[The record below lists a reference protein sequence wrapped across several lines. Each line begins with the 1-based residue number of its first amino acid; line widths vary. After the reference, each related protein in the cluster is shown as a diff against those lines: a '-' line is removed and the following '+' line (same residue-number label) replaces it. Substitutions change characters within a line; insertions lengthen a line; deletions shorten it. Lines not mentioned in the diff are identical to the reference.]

1 MGLAFPHGFLFG
13 TATAATQIETASDNA
28 WHGLKAKDGSVLLET
43 IEHEKHREEDADII
57 ASLGN
62 AYRCGPDWPRL
73 QTAPYK
79 PLAKTVVNEYRDFF
93 GRLRDK
99 DVYIMLV
106 LHHFTEPRWFS
117 WEGRDAPEMFRD
129 YASRAM
135 DAFGDLVSFW
145 NTINEPAVYVQ
156 TAYLNGNHPPHK
168 RNPLIAYRVLK
179 HLSKGHRLAYRA
191 MKEKRPE
198 SQIGI
203 SNNTMVFSAEHP
215 LGIIPAG
222 LSQLYFHNYVPD
234 HFTEVDFVGISYYGR
249 ISFAPLPLTEIM
261 APGKLEE
268 RGRKHDMMWEYYPQG
283 LTDILRRYWKRYGKP
298 LIITENGC
306 CPVNDDDTYRV
317 VSITGHLRAAHEA
330 LSEGIDLR
338 GYFHWSTFD
347 NFEWGLGRSYR
358 FGLYSVD
365 ERTFERKPKPSAAF
379 YASIAK
385 NCYLEV

>member
-1 MGLAFPHGFLFG
+1 MKLVFPGGFLFG
-13 TATAATQIETASDNA
+13 TSTAATQIETASDNA
-28 WHGLKAKDGSVLLET
+28 WRGLRAKDGSVLLET

-79 PLAKTVVNEYRDFF
+79 HLVRSVVDEYREFF

-99 DVYIMLV
+99 GVHLMLV

-117 WEGRDAPEMFRD
+117 WEERDAPEMFRD

-135 DAFGDLVSFW
+135 DAFGDLVTYW
-145 NTINEPAVYVQ
+145 NIINEPALY
-156 TAYLNGNHPPHK
+156 TGASYLSGNRPPHK
-168 RNPLIAYRVLK
+168 RNPLIARRVLK

-198 SQIGI
+198 SQIGV
-203 SNNTMVFSAEHP
+203 SNNTMIFSAEHL
-215 LGIIPAG
+215 LGTIPAKF
-222 LSQLYFHNYVPD
+222 LRSYFLNYVPD
-234 HFTEVDFVGISYYGR
+234 LFTEVDFVGISYYGR
-249 ISFAPLPLTEIM
+249 IPFTPLPLTELM
-261 APGKLEE
+261 TPRKLEG

-283 LTDILRRYWKRYGKP
+283 LTDIIRYYWKRYAKP
-298 LIITENGC
+298 LIVTENGC
-306 CPVNDDDTYRV
+306 CPVDDDDAYRV
-317 VSITGHLRAAHEA
+317 TSITGHLRAVHEA

-347 NFEWGLGRSYR
+347 NFEWDLGRSYR
-358 FGLYSVD
+358 FGLYSID
-365 ERTFERKPKPSAAF
+365 ETTFERKPKPSAAF

-385 NCYLEV
+385 NGCIEV